1 MTTQT
6 LIETDYATLLYY
18 PEEGI
23 IHHELRKFTYGDA
36 LHELL
41 EVGLTN
47 FQQLGLTKWLS
58 DDRKNSAV
66 PQADVDWAMQYW
78 MPPMIQSGWKYWAV
92 VLPDKAAGK
101 ASMNRVIEQFS
112 QLGISIEVFDDADEA
127 YNWLCSV

>member
-18 PEEGI
+18 PDEGI